1 MQTGKGGKGERGGK
15 WDKDDEDEEEHEDED
30 EDEDKERGGGESV
43 RMRGGFE
50 PAHWHWHCAFTHD
63 ENLMVGSCGVSQ
75 RRLATTRSRV
85 RGVSFPRATS
95 EGFSLCRSTAG
106 AKMSDP
112 AGSGIHPDS
121 IRTASAQHPHNRI

>member
-1 MQTGKGGKGERGGK
+1 MRKMMQTGKGGKGERGGK

-30 EDEDKERGGGESV
+30 EERGGGESV

-95 EGFSLCRSTAG
+95 EGFSFSTSTAG

-112 AGSGIHPDS
+112 AGSGIHRDS
-121 IRTASAQHPHNRI
+121 IRTASGQHPLNRI

>member
-1 MQTGKGGKGERGGK
+1 MRKMMQTGEGGKGEREGK

-30 EDEDKERGGGESV
+30 EERGGGECV

-85 RGVSFPRATS
+85 RGMSFGAFPITIRRRGAVRSVLGLSTLPNS
-95 EGFSLCRSTAG
+95 IEGCKTR
-106 AKMSDP
+106 K
-112 AGSGIHPDS
+112 
-121 IRTASAQHPHNRI
+121 

>member
-30 EDEDKERGGGESV
+30 EDEERGGGESV
-43 RMRGGFE
+43 RMRGDFE

-95 EGFSLCRSTAG
+95 EGFSFSRSTAG
-106 AKMSDP
+106 AEMSFPP
-112 AGSGIHPDS
+112 ASAHHPDT
-121 IRTASAQHPHNRI
+121 IRSPSGQ

>member
-1 MQTGKGGKGERGGK
+1 MQTGEGGKGERGGK

-30 EDEDKERGGGESV
+30 EDEERGGGESV

-85 RGVSFPRATS
+85 RGVSFSRERRAKGSRCVGTGLGPS
-95 EGFSLCRSTAG
+95 CLSRGLRSGCRQVA
-106 AKMSDP
+106 AP
-112 AGSGIHPDS
+112 
-121 IRTASAQHPHNRI
+121 

>member
-63 ENLMVGSCGVSQ
+63 ENLMVGSCGISQ

-85 RGVSFPRATS
+85 RGVSSCFPRATS
-95 EGFSLCRSTAG
+95 EGFSFSRSTAG
-106 AKMSDP
+106 AEMSFP
-112 AGSGIHPDS
+112 SP
-121 IRTASAQHPHNRI
+121 IRT

>member
-1 MQTGKGGKGERGGK
+1 MQTGEGGKGERGGK

-85 RGVSFPRATS
+85 RGVSLHIRKLLSQGIPKIAQNLSKVSPRVP
-95 EGFSLCRSTAG
+95 
-106 AKMSDP
+106 KMCQDEP
-112 AGSGIHPDS
+112 
-121 IRTASAQHPHNRI
+121 